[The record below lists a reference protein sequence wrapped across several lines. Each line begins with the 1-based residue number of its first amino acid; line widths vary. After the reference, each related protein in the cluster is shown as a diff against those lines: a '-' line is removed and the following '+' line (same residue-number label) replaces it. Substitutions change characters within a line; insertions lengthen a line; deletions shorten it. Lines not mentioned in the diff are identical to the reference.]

1 MAEDRPRAEN
11 RVALTGAAPD
21 ALALPPASVTHDYD
35 ARDLAARAALVG
47 VLAATLT
54 ACGSTQA
61 RNDTFAL
68 TSIATA
74 DGPSARSRQILVP
87 QPSALKALDGEQIVI
102 RPSASEIQ
110 YLAGAQWSDSLS
122 KMVQAKLVQ
131 AFEATGKL
139 GGVGK
144 PGEGLAI
151 DYQVV
156 TTLRTFEVRTDG
168 PATAVVEIFAKIVND
183 RNGTVRAQQVFRA
196 TAPVSG
202 AGNPA
207 FVAGLDAAFARVT
220 ADIVAWTLKSI

>member
-1 MAEDRPRAEN
+1 M
-11 RVALTGAAPD
+11 TGSGMG
-21 ALALPPASVTHDYD
+21 LLRNGT
-35 ARDLAARAALVG
+35 AARAALVA

-102 RPSASEIQ
+102 RPSTSEIQ

-131 AFEATGKL
+131 AFENTGRL
-139 GGVGK
+139 GGVGM
-144 PGEGLAI
+144 PGQGLAI
-151 DYQVV
+151 DYQIV
-156 TTLRTFEVRTDG
+156 TDIRAFEVQTAGAD
-168 PATAVVEIFAKIVND
+168 AAVVEISAKLLND
-183 RNGTVRAQQVFRA
+183 RNGTVRAQKVFRA
-196 TAPVSG
+196 TAPVG
-202 AGNPA
+202 GTGNTA
-207 FVAGLDAAFARVT
+207 FVKALDAAFAAVT
-220 ADIVAWTLKSI
+220 ADIVGWTLAAI